1 MTLLSLFISSDAS
14 ICSTMASPSLGISDH
29 VVFSDSIGYPTNSK
43 QDAPFHHIVDD
54 YSHVDWDSLCDHLR
68 HVSWEVIFKLSA
80 FAADWVQVGADVYI
94 PHCTCQVKPHSPL
107 WFSAACAAAIVHRN
121 LFFCCCCCCFIFI
134 NRVNLLNIN

>member
-68 HVSWEVIFKLSA
+68 HVSWEDIFKLSA
-80 FAADWVQVGADVYI
+80 LVADWVQVGADVYI
-94 PHCTCQVKPHSPL
+94 PH
-107 WFSAACAAAIVHRN
+107 SAACAAAIVHRN
-121 LFFCCCCCCFIFI
+121 LFCCCCCFFIFI